1 VLKDSKIL
9 LCDEATSA
17 LDTSSEAHIM
27 QALGA
32 VAQGRSTIMIAHRL
46 STVVNA
52 NKIIVLNQGKI
63 VEAGSHGELMALDGT
78 YAEMWRQQASA
89 KQDVE
94 EEEEGEA
101 ASLAATR

>member
-1 VLKDSKIL
+1 VL

-32 VAQGRSTIMIAHRL
+32 VAQGRSTVMIAHRL

-52 NKIIVLNQGKI
+52 SKIIVLDQGRI
-63 VEAGSHGELMALDGT
+63 
-78 YAEMWRQQASA
+78 AEQGRPPARPSPVGARPRARSA
-89 KQDVE
+89 RP
-94 EEEEGEA
+94 A
-101 ASLAATR
+101 